1 MKCYWLLCMF
11 PFALHFALGQA
22 LMYHANF
29 CSTPWKFI
37 YFRKDIFCSTF
48 IIFSYIYRFK
58 CIDLDGNGVITHNEM
73 QFFYEEQHH
82 RMECMALEPVIFED
96 ILCQIVDMISP
107 QVKS

>member
-1 MKCYWLLCMF
+1 MYV
-11 PFALHFALGQA
+11 PFCFTFCLGTSPDVSC
-22 LMYHANF
+22 NF
-29 CSTPWKFI
+29 FSSPWKFLH
-37 YFRKDIFCSTF
+37 FRKDIFRSTF